1 MDLKLAGKCNLLA
14 PFEKLWQSKIKYL
27 AEHAL
32 NSCLASC
39 PTSRDAQR
47 VRERF
52 VDQII
57 ILVRSGGIR
66 DQLNL
71 APDVK
76 GHVAALAYR
85 AQGTALYHPRVC
97 NYIEALK
104 YFNASIA
111 HTELN
116 SVDRGIAY
124 ANRSI
129 VCMELHQYE
138 DCVVNVRLARAS
150 NYPVRFLPKLAAR
163 EARAQ
168 HALQRIRTINAWKQK
183 NGHWSADR
191 NWQQQEKKPL
201 AAANGAEELSTKL
214 GPHLHGLA
222 VVEYEHLYARC
233 NYCHSRR
240 LFTFIPCE
248 GCTVAMFCSVACLTE
263 AYRKYHRYECGLV
276 RDLWRIGGA
285 GAVTAF
291 RRVAAELASFPDVPS
306 SAEYLELFVAMKGYC
321 AVADGLEGPTVQE
334 HDHRQLPYRIFLTD
348 IIHQLMVER
357 TVLGFCCIEDPRIS
371 RLLSRRK
378 KNCSSSSLT
387 RLKPTTRD
395 WHDAQRHLKKWE
407 SCSACLL
414 AEWSG
419 SKVEKLEGHLLAGS
433 DRSGCYHSQ
442 AAIEQMDWG
451 HVRAVCVCRSS
462 SSNRSLRL
470 DEHGLQSG
478 PSSVRSSSNPCT
490 K

>member
-14 PFEKLWQSKIKYL
+14 PFEKLWQSQIKYL

-32 NSCLASC
+32 SCCLASC
-39 PTSRDAQR
+39 TTSTDAQR

-138 DCVVNVRLARAS
+138 DCVANVRLARAS

-168 HALQRIRTINAWKQK
+168 HALQRVRTINARKQK
-183 NGHWSADR
+183 NGHRSAER
-191 NWQQQEKKPL
+191 NWQQQEKKQPT
-201 AAANGAEELSTKL
+201 AANGAEELSTKL

-222 VVEYEHLYARC
+222 VVEYEQLYARC

-306 SAEYLELFVAMKGYC
+306 SVEYLELFVAMKGYC
-321 AVADGLEGPTVQE
+321 AVADGLEGATVQE
-334 HDHRQLPYRIFLTD
+334 NDHRQLSYRIFLTD

-357 TVLGFCCIEDPRIS
+357 TVLRFCCIEDPRIS
-371 RLLSRRK
+371 RLLFELILYYLTSCAGK
-378 KNCSSSSLT
+378 YSAVKCSNCRVLRMFLSIF
-387 RLKPTTRD
+387 
-395 WHDAQRHLKKWE
+395 
-407 SCSACLL
+407 LL
-414 AEWSG
+414 
-419 SKVEKLEGHLLAGS
+419 
-433 DRSGCYHSQ
+433 D
-442 AAIEQMDWG
+442 
-451 HVRAVCVCRSS
+451 
-462 SSNRSLRL
+462 
-470 DEHGLQSG
+470 
-478 PSSVRSSSNPCT
+478 
-490 K
+490 